1 MLIDFFFTLRKHGLK
16 TSITE
21 LMDLLA
27 ALEKQVVF
35 ADVEA
40 FYYLARLTLV
50 KDESQFDRFDRAFA
64 EYFEGVEQV
73 DLASAIPEDW
83 LRRSLQRQLTEE
95 DKAKLQSMGGLDEL
109 LKAFQERMKEQ
120 QERHAGGNKWIGT
133 GGTSPFGAY
142 GYNPEGIRIGQDGSN
157 ARRAVK
163 VWDKREF
170 RDLDTEG
177 ELNNR
182 TMQLALRKLR
192 KFART
197 GSAEELDLDETIRA
211 TSQKAGLLDLK
222 WRPERH
228 NAVKVLLLF
237 DVGGSMD
244 DFIYEC
250 QQLFAAAR
258 SEFKHLEFYYFH
270 NCVYEEVWQ
279 SNERRFSEKTST
291 RELIN
296 KYGRDYK
303 LIFVGDAT
311 MGPYEIAYPGGS
323 VEHWNEEPGQV
334 WMRRLLNHFDNAV
347 WLNPQPLEHWKW
359 HHSIDMMHEL
369 MGGRMY
375 PMTLD
380 GISEAITT
388 LLRKSATTAPV
399 S

>member
-1 MLIDFFFTLRKHGLK
+1 MLIEFFFCLRKHGLK

-21 LMDLLA
+21 LLDLLN
-27 ALEKQVVF
+27 ALEQQVVF
-35 ADVEA
+35 ADIEA

-64 EYFEGVEQV
+64 DYFEGVEQV
-73 DLASAIPEDW
+73 DLAEAIPEDW
-83 LRRSLQRQLTEE
+83 LRRSMQRQLTEE
-95 DKAKLQSMGGLDEL
+95 DKAKLQALGGLDEL
-109 LKAFQERMKEQ
+109 LKTFQERMKEQ
-120 QERHAGGNKWIGT
+120 QERHQGGNKWIGT

-170 RDLDTEG
+170 RDLDTDG

-192 KFART
+192 KFARS
-197 GSAEELDLDETIRA
+197 GSADELDLDETIRA
-211 TSQKAGLLDLK
+211 TSKKAGLLDLK

-258 SEFKHLEFYYFH
+258 SEFKHLEFFYFH

-279 SNERRFSEKTST
+279 SNDRRFSEKTPT

-296 KYGRDYK
+296 RYGRDYK

-323 VEHWNEEPGQV
+323 VEHWNEEPGAV
-334 WMRRLLNHFDNAV
+334 WMRRLLNHFDSAV
-347 WLNPQPLEHWKW
+347 WLNPQPREHWRW

-369 MGGRMY
+369 MSARMY
-375 PMTLD
+375 PMSLD
-380 GISEAITT
+380 GISDAITT

>member
-1 MLIDFFFTLRKHGLK
+1 MLIEFFFTLRKHGLK

-73 DLASAIPEDW
+73 DLSSAIPEDW

-157 ARRAVK
+157 ARRAAK

-388 LLRKSATTAPV
+388 LLKKSAVTAPV

>member
-1 MLIDFFFTLRKHGLK
+1 M
-16 TSITE
+16 
-21 LMDLLA
+21 
-27 ALEKQVVF
+27 
-35 ADVEA
+35 
-40 FYYLARLTLV
+40 V

-279 SNERRFSEKTST
+279 SNERRFSEKTPT

-296 KYGRDYK
+296 TYGRDYK

>member
-73 DLASAIPEDW
+73 DLAGAIPEDW
-83 LRRSLQRQLTEE
+83 LRRSLQRQLTDE

-142 GYNPEGIRIGQDGSN
+142 GYNPEGIRIGQEGSN

-334 WMRRLLNHFDNAV
+334 WMRRLLNHFNTAV
-347 WLNPQPLEHWKW
+347 WLNPQPVEHWKW

-380 GISEAITT
+380 GIGEAIAA
-388 LLRKSATTAPV
+388 LLKKSTAPV
-399 S
+399 STS